1 MTGAAAQREP
11 APGESEREAPDLAS
25 SGEEYATRFSG
36 SVGEFLLDVQSR
48 ALLSMIDPWR
58 GGSALD
64 VGGGHGQVAGPLH
77 SADFTVTVLGSRAE
91 CWGRAQQTFGE
102 KVEFAAGS
110 LVDPPFEGESF
121 DVVTAFRL
129 LAHVS
134 DWRRMIRGLCSV
146 ARHAVILDFPVASGR
161 TRIAGPLFHL
171 KKKLEGNTRPFRLF
185 SLAEV
190 EAAFEDEGFGH
201 TSVFRQFALPMALH
215 RTLKRVGV
223 SRCSERWLRS
233 AGVTD
238 RLGSPVILL
247 ATRDPVPEVV
257 GEEDRATPR
266 ARAQPRRVN

>member
-1 MTGAAAQREP
+1 MREAATKCEP
-11 APGESEREAPDLAS
+11 ALGGADREAPDLAS
-25 SGEEYATRFSG
+25 SGEDYATRFSG

-48 ALLSMIDPWR
+48 ALLSMVDPWR

-64 VGGGHGQVAGPLH
+64 VGGGHGQVVGPLH
-77 SADFTVTVLGSRAE
+77 SSGFTVTVLGSRAE

-110 LVDPPFEGESF
+110 LVHPPFDRESF

-146 ARHAVILDFPVASGR
+146 ARHAVILDFPVASNR
-161 TRIAGPLFHL
+161 TRLAGPLFHL

-190 EAAFEDEGFGH
+190 EAAFAEEGFAH

-215 RTLKRVGV
+215 RTLRKVEV

-247 ATRDPVPEVV
+247 ATRDPVPEAV
-257 GEEDRATPR
+257 GATNRAAPVRGRGR
-266 ARAQPRRVN
+266 AG